1 MRIMTFNIQHCKNYI
16 SKKID
21 VPAVADAIALL
32 GAEVVVLNEVYGA
45 GAHPA
50 YTAQAEELAGKLL
63 ASL

>member
-32 GAEVVVLNEVYGA
+32 GAEVVVLNEVYG
-45 GAHPA
+45 
-50 YTAQAEELAGKLL
+50 L
-63 ASL
+63 SLIHI